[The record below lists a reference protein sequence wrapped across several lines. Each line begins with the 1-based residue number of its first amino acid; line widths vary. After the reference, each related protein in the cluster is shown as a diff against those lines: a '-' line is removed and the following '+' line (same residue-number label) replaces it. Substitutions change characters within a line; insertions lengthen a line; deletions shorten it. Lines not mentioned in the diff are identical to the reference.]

1 MLQMY
6 QSANYSNFTVER
18 KVMKVIAQLILMTIM
33 IMKISIMKIMKSK
46 Q

>member
-6 QSANYSNFTVER
+6 QSANYSSFTVER

-46 Q
+46 

>member
-18 KVMKVIAQLILMTIM
+18 KVMIVIAQLILMTIM

-46 Q
+46 